1 VKTTAWLLGSCLAA
15 LILLASLPSLAR
27 ATQAGEGFA
36 HLQITRPGDGAAV
49 TAPVAI
55 RARRLGEGAARL
67 WLELYGKDGRLLSRR
82 IVRISGPE
90 AAAGVL
96 EEQLDFEI
104 PTAVEEGWLRL
115 VLQDSQLRFMAVDT
129 LPLTLLREGKAR
141 PAPPAGNTPDIVIHQ
156 PTPEVQITGGMLEVR
171 GTVSSHVKLPLRVQL
186 VDAAGRVVGQRLAGR
201 ETTGSSGQV
210 IYSAQVPYAVRAA
223 TAVRLLV
230 FEEGGD
236 LLQIK
241 HLSSLVLVLNP

>member
-1 VKTTAWLLGSCLAA
+1 MKAAAWLLSSLLAA
-15 LILLASLPSLAR
+15 LTIFSSLPSLAR

-36 HLQITRPGDGAAV
+36 YLQITRPGDGAAV

-82 IVRISGPE
+82 ILRISGRD
-90 AAAGVL
+90 AAPGAL

-104 PTAVEEGWLRL
+104 PAEIEAGWLRV

-129 LPLTLLREGKAR
+129 LPLTLLQEGQVKT
-141 PAPPAGNTPDIVIHQ
+141 APPARDAPDISIQQ
-156 PTPEVQITGGMLEVR
+156 PKSGVQVSGGLLEVR
-171 GTVSSHVKLPLRVQL
+171 GTVSSDVRLPLRVQL
-186 VDAAGRVVGQRLAGR
+186 VDAAGRVVGQRLAGG
-201 ETTGSSGQV
+201 ETGGSSGQV
-210 IYSAQVPYAVRAA
+210 VYTAQVPYAVREA

-236 LLQIK
+236 LPLIK
-241 HLSSLVLVLNP
+241 HLSSLELVLKP